1 MSRLV
6 QLGVISAVITWAGGA
21 AYRHRWRAVGQ
32 SLESVRL
39 RRVAEEATQEARQQA
54 AHAEAAAL
62 EAEVA
67 TQEASEA
74 LAALMEAE
82 AALRAREQA
91 QAQLHENTARFAAL
105 VASSRDAIIG
115 KTLDGTITSWNPAAE
130 QIFGYSAPE
139 IVGQS
144 VFQLVPEELHAGER
158 DLLERVSRGEPVAI
172 AEVERLRKDG
182 QRIWISLSV
191 SPVRDPSGR
200 IIGAASIKRDIT
212 EHRLAEERLRD
223 SQRLRAVGQLAGGV
237 AHEANN
243 QMSVVIGAT
252 EFILQRP
259 DLPEAIRVDVE
270 HIRRAADRTAA
281 VTAQLLAFSR
291 RQLLKPQVLNLSDL
305 VRRFETVLQRV
316 MGEDC
321 TISLRLASTPVRVK
335 ADPGQ
340 LEQVLLNLALNARD
354 AMPRGGVFTVE
365 TLSTEVTG
373 SSPDFPPGVVIQA
386 GHYALLLVSDTG
398 HGMDRAT
405 LGHIF
410 EPFFTTKGVGQGTG
424 LGLSTV
430 YGIVKQSDGYVWATS
445 EPGSGTIF
453 KIYLPLTAEEIDAP
467 RPSGAVRLAATGELI
482 LVVEDEEM
490 VRRMAARALTE
501 GGYRVLE
508 AGSAREALDLL
519 ANATGPCKLVLM
531 DVVMPGMGGREL
543 ASRIEDLWPGIPVL
557 FISGHTDG
565 EILSRGLLDPD
576 TAFLAKPFTVEALVR
591 AVRDRLQG
599 PAPAHVGKYS

>member
-1 MSRLV
+1 
-6 QLGVISAVITWAGGA
+6 
-21 AYRHRWRAVGQ
+21 
-32 SLESVRL
+32 
-39 RRVAEEATQEARQQA
+39 
-54 AHAEAAAL
+54 
-62 EAEVA
+62 
-67 TQEASEA
+67 
-74 LAALMEAE
+74 
-82 AALRAREQA
+82 
-91 QAQLHENTARFAAL
+91 
-105 VASSRDAIIG
+105 
-115 KTLDGTITSWNPAAE
+115 
-130 QIFGYSAPE
+130 
-139 IVGQS
+139 
-144 VFQLVPEELHAGER
+144 
-158 DLLERVSRGEPVAI
+158 
-172 AEVERLRKDG
+172 
-182 QRIWISLSV
+182 
-191 SPVRDPSGR
+191 
-200 IIGAASIKRDIT
+200 
-212 EHRLAEERLRD
+212 
-223 SQRLRAVGQLAGGV
+223 
-237 AHEANN
+237 
-243 QMSVVIGAT
+243 
-252 EFILQRP
+252 
-259 DLPEAIRVDVE
+259 
-270 HIRRAADRTAA
+270 
-281 VTAQLLAFSR
+281 
-291 RQLLKPQVLNLSDL
+291 VLNLSDL
-305 VRRFETVLQRV
+305 IRGFETVLQRV

-354 AMPRGGVFTVE
+354 AMPRGGVLTVE

-453 KIYLPLTAEEIDAP
+453 KIYLPLTAEEMDAP

-557 FISGHTDG
+557 FISGYTDG
-565 EILSRGLLDPD
+565 EILSRGLLEPD
-576 TAFLAKPFTVEALVR
+576 SAFLAKPFTADALVR

-599 PAPAHVGKYS
+599 PAPAHAGKYS